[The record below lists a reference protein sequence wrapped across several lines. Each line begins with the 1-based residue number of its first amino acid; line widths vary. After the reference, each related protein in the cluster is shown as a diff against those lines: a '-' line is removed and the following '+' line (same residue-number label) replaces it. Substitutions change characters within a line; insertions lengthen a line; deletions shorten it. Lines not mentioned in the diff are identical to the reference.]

1 MAVNSGG
8 SAASS
13 RRVLLGGNVLVSIVL
28 VGGIVAVAQ
37 ALAYRASAARWDM
50 TSAGVNSL
58 SDGTVSLLRGLDEN
72 IRLTSL
78 YFETDREEADQSRY
92 RQAARNL
99 LDLYEASNRGKISTE
114 WINPLKD
121 QAKLQALGD
130 RLRGKSAYKDAIT
143 AYQTRVDEY
152 KNRLDGLM
160 RQLVQSEIEMVK
172 ALQAPMGATSGER
185 AAAAVAPIET
195 LFLQLSSKL
204 EMAREQV
211 DALTMEADPQLSA
224 AIAELQTLYATMSK
238 ALKDVTK
245 FATEQLARGA
255 QLPAAQ
261 AEFLRGAGGRYG
273 DALAAVEAETTQ
285 LEELEP
291 LKVDDVLRDL
301 QPTANA
307 ILVETD
313 EEARVVDFGSV
324 WPPVDQGA
332 GARARFDQ
340 RAFKGEEKLT
350 SAILRVTHKEQT
362 AVVFVRYGGMPLFLG
377 GFMPGQ
383 PPAPYGTMKQQLED
397 ANFIVHEWDLKSSDA
412 PPAIDPP
419 PTRTIFVVFKPTPPE
434 RGPMGQMSQEPPF
447 SDAQRQALLSAMGDN
462 GRALFIAGWAPG
474 PFGPI
479 PGTYEYNEYLK
490 TEWGITVDTSALL
503 IDFVSTAPG
512 QYNVVRRD
520 FFFMDGLEV
529 TDHDIVTGA
538 QARRLSLPWCA
549 PLELASPAP
558 EGVTIA
564 PLVIQPERDGLWGV
578 KNIQR
583 YEDQQRERGYLT
595 REPEDLVGP
604 YTLAV
609 AATKGDAKIVVV
621 SARDFAEDQV
631 AFARE
636 VAMGPQGFVI
646 RSRNPGNVTLLI
658 NSLHWLND
666 NTQFMNIGKPIDS
679 AVLQIENP
687 STEKAVQLLT
697 IFVWPVLALCCG
709 GAVWWVRRK

>member
-1 MAVNSGG
+1 MAVNDTGTS
-8 SAASS
+8 SAG
-13 RRVLLGGNVLVSIVL
+13 RRVLLGGNVLLSIVL

-50 TSAGVNSL
+50 TSSGVNSL
-58 SDGTVSLLRGLDEN
+58 SDGTVSLLRGLDKN

-92 RQAARNL
+92 RHAARNL

-121 QAKLQALGD
+121 QDKLRKLGD
-130 RLRGKSAYKDAIT
+130 RLRSKSAYKDAIT
-143 AYQTRVDEY
+143 TYQTRVDEF

-160 RQLVQSEIEMVK
+160 RQLVQAESEMVK
-172 ALQAPMGATSGER
+172 ALQAPMGVAPNER

-195 LFLQLSSKL
+195 LFMQLSTKL
-204 EMAREQV
+204 EMTREQV

-238 ALKDVTK
+238 ALKDVAK
-245 FATEQLARGA
+245 FANEQLARGA

-261 AEFLRGAGGRYG
+261 AEYLRGAGDRFA
-273 DALAAVEAETTQ
+273 DVLAAVEAETTQ
-285 LEELEP
+285 LQELQP
-291 LKVDDVLRDL
+291 LKVDDVLREL
-301 QPTANA
+301 QPTSNA

-313 EEARVVDFGSV
+313 EEARVVDFATV

-397 ANFIVHEWDLKSSDA
+397 ANFIVHEWDLKSSET
-412 PPAIDPP
+412 PPAIDPA
-419 PTRTIFVVFKPTPPE
+419 PTRTIFVVMKPTPPE

-447 SDAQRQALLSAMGDN
+447 SDAQRQALLTAMGDN

-479 PGTYEYNEYLK
+479 PGTYEYGEYLK
-490 TEWGITVDTSALL
+490 NNWGITVDTSALL

-558 EGVTIA
+558 EGVTLS
-564 PLVIQPERDGLWGV
+564 PLVIQPKRDGLWGV

-595 REPEDLVGP
+595 REPEDLEGP

-609 AATKGDAKIVVV
+609 AARRADAKIVVI

-679 AVLQIENP
+679 AVLQIASK
-687 STEKAVQLLT
+687 STEKFVQLLT
-697 IFVWPVLALCCG
+697 IFVWPALALCCG

>member
-1 MAVNSGG
+1 MRLRERYNQEIAPTLTEEFGYASPMAVP
-8 SAASS
+8 
-13 RRVLLGGNVLVSIVL
+13 
-28 VGGIVAVAQ
+28 
-37 ALAYRASAARWDM
+37 
-50 TSAGVNSL
+50 SL
-58 SDGTVSLLRGLDEN
+58 SKVVLNIGLGEALTNAKSLDSASQDLAKITGQRPVVTRARKSVANFKLREGNPIGVKVTLRGERMFAFL
-72 IRLTSL
+72 
-78 YFETDREEADQSRY
+78 
-92 RQAARNL
+92 
-99 LDLYEASNRGKISTE
+99 
-114 WINPLKD
+114 
-121 QAKLQALGD
+121 D
-130 RLRGKSAYKDAIT
+130 RLVNVALPRTRDFRGVSANAF
-143 AYQTRVDEY
+143 
-152 KNRLDGLM
+152 DG
-160 RQLVQSEIEMVK
+160 R
-172 ALQAPMGATSGER
+172 GNY
-185 AAAAVAPIET
+185 T
-195 LFLQLSSKL
+195 LGI
-204 EMAREQV
+204 REQLIFPEIDYDSIDQV
-211 DALTMEADPQLSA
+211 RGFE
-224 AIAELQTLYATMSK
+224 
-238 ALKDVTK
+238 VTI
-245 FATEQLARGA
+245 
-255 QLPAAQ
+255 
-261 AEFLRGAGGRYG
+261 
-273 DALAAVEAETTQ
+273 VTT
-285 LEELEP
+285 
-291 LKVDDVLRDL
+291 
-301 QPTANA
+301 A
-307 ILVETD
+307 ETD

-397 ANFIVHEWDLKSSDA
+397 ANFIVHEWDLKSSEM
-412 PPAIDPP
+412 PPAIDPA

-447 SDAQRQALLSAMGDN
+447 SDAQRQALLSAMGDK

-479 PGTYEYNEYLK
+479 PGTYEYGEYLK
-490 TEWGITVDTSALL
+490 NNWGITVDTSALL

-558 EGVTIA
+558 EGVTLA
-564 PLVIQPERDGLWGV
+564 PLVIQPKRDGLWGV

-595 REPEDLVGP
+595 REPEDLEGP

-609 AATKGDAKIVVV
+609 AATRGDAKIVVV

-679 AVLQIENP
+679 AVLQIESS
-687 STEKAVQLLT
+687 STEKVVQMFT
-697 IFVWPVLALCCG
+697 IFVWPALALCCG